1 MSVFDRTSCDCVEE
15 TGEHAHIDNVLSL
28 SAAQRGIWLAQ
39 QIDPTSPAYNIGEY
53 IEILGSVDVVL
64 FEQSLRQVVSE
75 AQALHARF
83 IAGGPGQILDPSLSW
98 SMPVFDVSAEADAR
112 AAAEAWMKAD
122 LAHPVDP
129 TRGPLFGFALFK
141 ASELRYFWYARY
153 HHLVM
158 DGYGMWLVAR
168 RLADV
173 YTQLC
178 CGRSSRES
186 SFGSFLHLLDEDRS
200 YRASNEI
207 ARDRQFW
214 LDCMAGQAGSTRL
227 KKPASAVGHAF
238 IRQTATLPDPIANE
252 IRSVA
257 QRLGTRLPQMIGL
270 GAAILLHRI
279 AGTTDLVFGLA
290 VAART
295 AVSRT
300 IPGTVSNVLPVRLSA
315 HPSTTVS
322 ELVCQAAD
330 QIRRGLEHQRYQFT
344 DLRKDLGIGGRTLY
358 GLGVNV
364 MPFNYGFHFAGNR
377 AVAHNLSLGPVEELS
392 IAVYDR
398 ADGAPVRIDF
408 DGNPEL
414 FTAADLA
421 EHQRLFLRILEA
433 SVAQPDR
440 AIGRLDI
447 LDAAERQTLLCDWN
461 DTARALP
468 VASLPELFSAQ
479 AARSPEAVAAVL
491 GEQRLSYAAL
501 DARANQLAHHLRGL
515 GVGPE
520 VVVGLCVERSLEMLV
535 GLLGI
540 LKAGGAYLPLDP
552 SYPPA
557 RLAFMLEDA
566 RAPVLLTQAALRQRI
581 PEHRGPIVE
590 LDADWPAIA
599 RQPATAPGN
608 TLHPHNTAYVI
619 YTSGSTGTPKG
630 VAVSHGGIPNL
641 AAAQIDRFAIT
652 AAARVLQFASP
663 SFDAAISEIAT
674 VLISGGSLILMAAD
688 DRGGEALGNLIR
700 GQGVTHATLPPVVLG
715 DLAADLPL
723 QTLVVAGEACSPELV
738 ERWSVGRRM
747 INAYGPTETTVC
759 ATMSEPLSGRSL
771 APIGR
776 PIANTQVYVLDGGL
790 EPVPIGVVGELYVAG
805 AGLGRGYVGR
815 CGLTAERFVAN
826 PFGMAGSRM
835 YRTGDLAR
843 WRHDGVLEFV
853 GRADHQVKLRGFRIE
868 PGEIEAVLL
877 RHPAVAQAVV
887 LAREDGPGQKR
898 LVAYVVAGADRAI
911 EVAALRGQLGASLPD
926 YMVPSG
932 FVVLGSLPLTANGKL
947 DRAALPAPDFTPQVV
962 RLPRSPQEEVLC
974 ALYAEVLG
982 VGRVGIDDSF
992 FALGGDS
999 IMSIQLVSRAR
1010 KAGLLIRA
1018 RSVFE
1023 HKTVLG
1029 LAAVAQVLPETTDS
1043 TASHDLPLVSLSP
1056 AEVAWL
1062 ESHYHQIEDI
1072 LPLSPLQE
1080 GLLFHALYDAEG
1092 PDIYTM
1098 QRAAILDGPLQS
1110 DVLQAAADALVQ
1122 RHASLRAAFRHD
1134 NLSRPVQIIVPA
1146 VHVLWRNIDLSLLD
1160 EADREQRLTQILAED
1175 CGERFDL
1182 AAPPLVRFTLIRLG
1196 AGRHCLLFTNHH
1208 ILMDGWSMPVLIQE
1222 LLTLY
1227 ARRGD
1232 GRTLPRVTPYR
1243 DYLAWIAAQD
1253 RAAAVA
1259 AWSAALAGL
1268 EEGTLLAPR
1277 AAGRASVLP
1286 EQIVLP
1292 VSQPLSDALTRQ
1304 ARARGLTLNTYIQ
1317 GAWAMLL
1324 GRLTGRDDVVFGI
1337 TVAGRPPEIAGI
1349 ESMVGLFINTLPL
1362 RVKLAPDKPVGDL
1375 LCELQDGQSRLM
1387 AHQHLGLAEIQGL
1400 VGLGELFDT
1409 LVVFENYPVDHA
1421 GLAKTGSGLDVTPIA
1436 GHDVSHYPLC
1446 LAAVPGERLR
1456 LLLDYRPDLF
1466 ERESAEALGDRLIRL
1481 LEASVAQPDRAIGRL
1496 DILYAAERQTLLYDW
1511 NDTARAMPFAGVAE
1525 LFSAQAA
1532 RSPEAVAVVLGEQ
1545 RLSYAALDA
1554 RANQLAHHLRGL
1566 GVGPEV
1572 VVGLCVERSLE
1583 MLVGLLG
1590 ILKAGGAYLPL
1601 DPSYPSARLAFM
1613 LEDARAPVLL
1623 TQAALL
1629 DQLPAYGARIVQL
1642 DADWPTIAR
1651 QPATAPGNTLHPHNT
1666 AYVIYTSGSTGTPKG
1681 VVVSHHNVV
1690 RLVHQANYVDLT
1702 ADDVFLHLAPLAFDA
1717 STFEIWGALLNG
1729 ARLVIYPDGVVD
1741 LARLRSVIAQQQIS
1755 VLWLTA
1761 ALFHQVVDEDVEAL
1775 AGVRQLLAGGDVLSA
1790 AHVRR
1795 VLEALPGC
1803 TPINGYGPTEGTTF
1817 STCYAVPDVAA
1828 IADTV
1833 PIGRP
1838 ITNTQVYVLDGGLEP
1853 VPIGVVGELYVAGS
1867 RAWARLC
1874 GSLRADGG
1882 ALCGEPVWSGGEPD
1896 VPHRGFGALAPRRGS
1911 GVCGARRSSGEAARL
1926 PHRARRDRGCAA
1938 AASRGGAGG
1947 GAGARG
1953 WARPEASGGL
1963 CGCGGGSR
1971 DRCGG
1976 AAGAAW
1982 REPSRLHG
1990 AVGVCGF
1997 GVVAVDSERQARPW
2011 SAAGAGFYAA
2021 GCAVAAFAAGGGFV
2035 RAVCRGSRRWAGR
2048 H

>member
-75 AQALHARF
+75 AQALHAKF

-700 GQGVTHATLPPVVLG
+700 GQGVTHATLPPVVLA

-723 QTLVVAGEACSPELV
+723 QTLVVAGEACSAELV

-759 ATMSEPLSGRSL
+759 ATMSEPLSGRSM

-826 PFGMAGSRM
+826 PFGLAGSRM

-887 LAREDGPGQKR
+887 LAREDAPGQKR
-898 LVAYVVAGADRAI
+898 LVAYVVAGADREI
-911 EVAALRGQLGASLPD
+911 DVAALRAQLGASLPD

-947 DRAALPAPDFTPQVV
+947 DRGALPAPDLTPQVV

-1182 AAPPLVRFTLIRLG
+1182 AVSAARSLHPDPTWRG
-1196 AGRHCLLFTNHH
+1196 AASFAVHQSSH
-1208 ILMDGWSMPVLIQE
+1208 P
-1222 LLTLY
+1222 
-1227 ARRGD
+1227 D
-1232 GRTLPRVTPYR
+1232 GRLVDAGPDPGTA
-1243 DYLAWIAAQD
+1243 D
-1253 RAAAVA
+1253 
-1259 AWSAALAGL
+1259 ALC
-1268 EEGTLLAPR
+1268 
-1277 AAGRASVLP
+1277 AAGR
-1286 EQIVLP
+1286 
-1292 VSQPLSDALTRQ
+1292 
-1304 ARARGLTLNTYIQ
+1304 
-1317 GAWAMLL
+1317 W
-1324 GRLTGRDDVVFGI
+1324 
-1337 TVAGRPPEIAGI
+1337 
-1349 ESMVGLFINTLPL
+1349 
-1362 RVKLAPDKPVGDL
+1362 
-1375 LCELQDGQSRLM
+1375 
-1387 AHQHLGLAEIQGL
+1387 
-1400 VGLGELFDT
+1400 
-1409 LVVFENYPVDHA
+1409 
-1421 GLAKTGSGLDVTPIA
+1421 
-1436 GHDVSHYPLC
+1436 
-1446 LAAVPGERLR
+1446 
-1456 LLLDYRPDLF
+1456 
-1466 ERESAEALGDRLIRL
+1466 
-1481 LEASVAQPDRAIGRL
+1481 
-1496 DILYAAERQTLLYDW
+1496 
-1511 NDTARAMPFAGVAE
+1511 
-1525 LFSAQAA
+1525 
-1532 RSPEAVAVVLGEQ
+1532 
-1545 RLSYAALDA
+1545 
-1554 RANQLAHHLRGL
+1554 
-1566 GVGPEV
+1566 
-1572 VVGLCVERSLE
+1572 
-1583 MLVGLLG
+1583 
-1590 ILKAGGAYLPL
+1590 
-1601 DPSYPSARLAFM
+1601 
-1613 LEDARAPVLL
+1613 
-1623 TQAALL
+1623 
-1629 DQLPAYGARIVQL
+1629 
-1642 DADWPTIAR
+1642 
-1651 QPATAPGNTLHPHNT
+1651 
-1666 AYVIYTSGSTGTPKG
+1666 
-1681 VVVSHHNVV
+1681 
-1690 RLVHQANYVDLT
+1690 
-1702 ADDVFLHLAPLAFDA
+1702 
-1717 STFEIWGALLNG
+1717 
-1729 ARLVIYPDGVVD
+1729 
-1741 LARLRSVIAQQQIS
+1741 
-1755 VLWLTA
+1755 
-1761 ALFHQVVDEDVEAL
+1761 
-1775 AGVRQLLAGGDVLSA
+1775 
-1790 AHVRR
+1790 
-1795 VLEALPGC
+1795 
-1803 TPINGYGPTEGTTF
+1803 
-1817 STCYAVPDVAA
+1817 PDVAA
-1828 IADTV
+1828 GDAV
-1833 PIGRP
+1833 PGLSG
-1838 ITNTQVYVLDGGLEP
+1838 LDRRTGSRRGGCGLE
-1853 VPIGVVGELYVAGS
+1853 
-1867 RAWARLC
+1867 
-1874 GSLRADGG
+1874 
-1882 ALCGEPVWSGGEPD
+1882 
-1896 VPHRGFGALAPRRGS
+1896 RGFG
-1911 GVCGARRSSGEAARL
+1911 
-1926 PHRARRDRGCAA
+1926 RAR
-1938 AASRGGAGG
+1938 GG
-1947 GAGARG
+1947 
-1953 WARPEASGGL
+1953 
-1963 CGCGGGSR
+1963 
-1971 DRCGG
+1971 D
-1976 AAGAAW
+1976 AAGAA
-1982 REPSRLHG
+1982 RCGAGVGTPGADRASGEPAAQRRSH
-1990 AVGVCGF
+1990 
-1997 GVVAVDSERQARPW
+1997 
-2011 SAAGAGFYAA
+2011 AAGAGAGPDAQHLHPGRLGDAAWPADRSRRRGVRDHGCGAAA
-2021 GCAVAAFAAGGGFV
+2021 GDCRHREHGGSVHQHAAAAGEACARQASLWICFASF
-2035 RAVCRGSRRWAGR
+2035 RTANRG
-2048 H
+2048 